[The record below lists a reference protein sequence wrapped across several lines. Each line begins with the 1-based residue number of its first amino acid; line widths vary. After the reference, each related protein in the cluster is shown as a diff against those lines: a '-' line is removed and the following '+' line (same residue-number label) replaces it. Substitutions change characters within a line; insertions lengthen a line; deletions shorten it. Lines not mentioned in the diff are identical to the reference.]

1 MPELPEVETIRR
13 GLSKT
18 ITDKKIVNFDDRD
31 SKVVQIKKEDI
42 VGAKVESV
50 ERRAKIIIISMNN
63 NKSMIFHMKMTGQ
76 LIWENCAGGKDFCLR
91 NRKGA
96 GPAQSLAQ
104 RAGGGPARNAQQRV
118 AGGHP
123 DKAWLEKL
131 PNKHTRAI
139 FTFDDQSVLYFNDI
153 RRFGWVKI
161 FQTKELKNP
170 STSLRTGSGTKELKN
185 IGVEPL
191 SKDLTVQYLK
201 QMAKR
206 FSGRKIKQFIMDQ
219 AIIAGVGNIY
229 ADEALYE
236 AKILPTRLA
245 KDLKTAEWQKLIC
258 AIKKVLEKG
267 IAHGG
272 SSAENFVDAYGEQ
285 GRAQEY
291 LMVYKKTGQKCNN
304 RCGGTIKRMVIGGR
318 STHFCPKCQR

>member
-1 MPELPEVETIRR
+1 MIYSEGVIVPELPEVETIRR

-18 ITDKKIVNFDDRD
+18 IVGKKIVGFDDRD
-31 SKVVQIKKEDI
+31 SKVVQIKKEEI
-42 VGAKVESV
+42 LGAKVESV
-50 ERRAKIIIISMNN
+50 ERRAKIIIIYMNN

-76 LIWENCAGGKDFCLR
+76 LIWENCAGGKNFCLR
-91 NRKGA
+91 NRKG
-96 GPAQSLAQ
+96 
-104 RAGGGPARNAQQRV
+104 
-118 AGGHP
+118 GGHP

-139 FTFDDQSVLYFNDI
+139 FTFDDKSVLYFNDI

-161 FQTKELKNP
+161 NQTEELKN
-170 STSLRTGSGTKELKN
+170 GKTKELKN

-191 SKDLTVQYLK
+191 SEDLTSQYLE

-245 KDLKTAEWQKLIC
+245 KDLKTSEWQKLIY

-267 IAHGG
+267 ITHGG

-285 GRAQEY
+285 GKAQKY
-291 LMVYKKTGQKCNN
+291 LRVYKKTGQKCNYH
-304 RCGGTIKRMVIGGR
+304 CGGTIKRIVIGGR
-318 STHFCPKCQR
+318 ASHFCPKCQN